1 MCNGD
6 STQQCGGWGYVDL
19 YNNPSLP
26 TSANSTSSVV
36 PSLPGYQGC
45 FNGTFAAPV
54 YKFSSSAMTVDM
66 CTKSCKELGQP
77 LSAVTM
83 SSVSTRLDSPLKLI

>member
-1 MCNGD
+1 M
-6 STQQCGGWGYVDL
+6 
-19 YNNPSLP
+19 P